1 MTSERK
7 SILDVFRVDEFPS
20 VCHYFNPEDQSVDM
34 LVVLR
39 LQNLRVKPWRLAFG
53 AHLPQTA
60 LRPEFILCFVKEH
73 IYHQHSGLVTLALSF
88 SPFEAFSLSGEPLI
102 QTKLKHV

>member
-1 MTSERK
+1 MMRTTETHLLNVKFDEVTRAGGNQQNTST
-7 SILDVFRVDEFPS
+7 S
-20 VCHYFNPEDQSVDM
+20 Q
-34 LVVLR
+34 
-39 LQNLRVKPWRLAFG
+39 
-53 AHLPQTA
+53 
-60 LRPEFILCFVKEH
+60 EFILCFVKEH